1 MPEVFGGAH
10 LITFLNKGLKK
21 MAAEKIAEA
30 IEKLGFKR
38 DQQTKFSAASQLSLM
53 SHSEAAAIN
62 SRKECDK
69 NAITS
74 EDD

>member
-1 MPEVFGGAH
+1 
-10 LITFLNKGLKK
+10 

-30 IEKLGFKR
+30 IEKLGIKR
-38 DQQTKFSAASQLSLM
+38 DQQTKFSAASQLSLT